1 MIPIEVQVLD
11 VTESTTPK
19 NKWTKQVGG
28 VVLGGDYQG
37 LGIVRSL
44 GRHGI
49 PVCILDDEAS
59 IGKYSRYATFARQVP
74 SLFEARETVDALM
87 DLGREFGLQGW
98 VIFPTRDEQVA
109 SISQFRDELSK
120 IYRVPTPGWDSI
132 KWLWDKRNT
141 YGLAKDLGIPT
152 PATWYPH
159 SLKDLDQI
167 GDHFPV
173 AIKPAIK
180 EHFIYATKDKAWR
193 ADNPAQLRELVERAC
208 QHIPIEEVMIQD
220 FVPGDG
226 TTQYAYCSFFKSG
239 DSIGS
244 LMACRRRQHPLEF
257 GRASTHVETVNI
269 PLIEEYSLRF
279 LRAINYYGLVE
290 LEYKQDP
297 RDGKFRLLDV
307 NGRTWGYHTIG
318 RPAGVDFPYMLFADQ
333 IEQPVEVCRGEVGI
347 RWLRLLT
354 DMPTGVIGITKG
366 KMDAKAYLLSLRDYN
381 EEAVFSYEDPMPGI
395 AEIALLPY
403 LAITRGF

>member
-1 MIPIEVQVLD
+1 M
-11 VTESTTPK
+11 
-19 NKWTKQVGG
+19 VGG

-49 PVCILDDEAS
+49 PVCILDDEVS
-59 IGKYSRYATFARQVP
+59 IAKCSRYATFTRQVP
-74 SLFEARETVDALM
+74 SLFDARETVDALM
-87 DLGREFGLQGW
+87 DMGREFGLQGW
-98 VIFPTRDEQVA
+98 VIYPTRDEQVA

-141 YGLAKDLGIPT
+141 YGLAEELEIPT
-152 PATWYPH
+152 PRTWYPKN
-159 SLKDLDQI
+159 LNDLDQI
-167 GDHFPV
+167 GNNFPV

-208 QHIPIEEVMIQD
+208 KHIPIEEIMIQD

-226 TTQYAYCSFFKSG
+226 TTQYAYCSFFKDG
-239 DSIGS
+239 DSVGS

-257 GRASTHVETVNI
+257 GRASTHVETVNV

-318 RPAGVDFPYMLFADQ
+318 RPAGVDFPYLLFADQ
-333 IEQPVEVCRGEVGI
+333 MDEPVEACRGEVGI

-354 DMPTGVIGITKG
+354 DMPTGVISITKG
-366 KMDAKAYLLSLRDYN
+366 KIDARAYLRSLRDYH
-381 EEAVFSYEDPMPGI
+381 EEAVFSNEDPMPGI
-395 AEIALLPY
+395 AEVALLPY
-403 LAITRGF
+403 LAIKRGF